1 MNSESNKSN
10 PTATEDAQENND
22 VIDQAEDGSE
32 IEELDETENAEESE
46 EDELFGIEDLEGE
59 DDDADELEDETD
71 DETDEQETEDA
82 LQDEKSETDEAGEDA
97 EASADEKA
105 GDKKEVLSPDRARY
119 RAITEEAKRKVEEIT
134 GEAYDEFNDEH
145 RVILAD
151 QAVVISSH
159 KRKEESA
166 FETTE
171 SIIAANGGEKFREFV
186 ADYMKDLS
194 VREYENLTKAEQ
206 AGDFS
211 KTIEAVK
218 AAAEKF
224 KGDKV
229 KTAARQKAAD
239 LNKTAPRFSQ
249 NNKQSQPPKTI
260 GSGTGNAPARHKA
273 KETFGLEDL
282 GLDVDD

>member
-1 MNSESNKSN
+1 MNPESSKGN
-10 PTATEDAQENND
+10 PNATEDAQENND
-22 VIDQAEDGSE
+22 VIDQT
-32 IEELDETENAEESE
+32 EELDETENAEESE
-46 EDELFGIEDLEGE
+46 EDALFGIEDLEGE
-59 DDDADELEDETD
+59 DEDADEPEDETD
-71 DETDEQETEDA
+71 DENDDQEAEDA
-82 LQDEKSETDEAGEDA
+82 LQNEESETDEAGEDA
-97 EASADEKA
+97 EAGADEKA

-151 QAVVISSH
+151 QAQVIGSR

-171 SIIAANGGEKFREFV
+171 SIIAANGGDQFRAFL
-186 ADYMKDLS
+186 ADHMQDLP
-194 VREYENLTKAEQ
+194 VRAYNQLADAEA

-211 KTIEAVK
+211 KTIEVVK

-239 LNKTAPRFSQ
+239 LNKTAPRFSP
-249 NNKQSQPPKTI
+249 NNKQPQPPKTI
-260 GSGTGNAPARHKA
+260 GSGTGAAPARHKA

-282 GLDVDD
+282 GLDADD